1 MNVMLKGLTREL
13 HWRDIREETPKKIG
27 SVLVA
32 YFNSDDKAIV
42 RDAVW
47 DGGKFVQSEYPY
59 SPLRT
64 VTHWMPY
71 PSLPPAK
78 AMRRVFQQLL
88 TPEPS

>member
-1 MNVMLKGLTREL
+1 MLTGLTREL
-13 HWRDIREETPKKIG
+13 RWRNIKEETPQKTG
-27 SVLVA
+27 CALVA
-32 YFNSDDKAIV
+32 YFNPDDKAIV

-47 DGGKFVQSEYPY
+47 DGTKFVLSEYPY
-59 SPLRT
+59 RPLRT

-88 TPEPS
+88 EGMD